1 MAGSIGRDLRTAY
14 RQELSYT
21 FELNIS
27 GEAREA
33 RGDFVEGRRAGYTN
47 ARTP

>member
-1 MAGSIGRDLRTAY
+1 
-14 RQELSYT
+14 YT

-33 RGDFVEGRRAGYTN
+33 RGDFVDGRRAGYT
-47 ARTP
+47 